1 MKNRNGSLRDQLMIG
16 TVLLSAFGFGMTPA
30 YAQQTTPA
38 PAPEAKAPEIVV
50 VTGSRIRNRD
60 FSAISP
66 VTSVGAEQVEL
77 SGTLSVETLL
87 NELPQVIPGN
97 TVTSNNAG
105 GEDFPTVDLRGLGPS
120 RSLVLVDG
128 ERVPAAST
136 TGVVDI
142 STIPTGLIEKI
153 EVVTGGASSVY
164 GSDAVA
170 GVVNFILKDDY
181 EGGQV
186 SYNNSGAFDGNGK
199 SSSVDFMLG
208 GNFDNGKGNMVGYAS
223 YATRDGVKQSAYD
236 YSKVSGAIV
245 YGYDPATSTY
255 TGLALV
261 DTLEKYLAART
272 NLATI
277 PGSFSGTYAGG
288 GSGTPPWGSIS
299 SNAAN
304 PFRNLATN
312 PATPNFAAA
321 NTDCNTA
328 TPNVAVNGGGL
339 SFNDNGQLTP
349 FFGSNGCIVPIRSNG
364 SSRYNFAPDNYI
376 YIPGERFILQT
387 FANYQLSDSVKMKAN
402 IGYTRSISNV
412 QLAATPTTGISVPVS
427 SPAVQAH
434 ADLLAALNSR
444 PTPGANFTY
453 AWRSN
458 AVGPRAGEFINS
470 SLTTRVSFVGD
481 LPDGW
486 QWNVTAGFG
495 QVNFDSVLKNNVN
508 IVALNQ
514 GLAGCSTI
522 APTARLQNCVN
533 VDIFGPNALTPAMAS
548 FIRTD
553 IQTTSTIEQSSLGA
567 YISGDLFKVPA
578 GAVSIVLGMD
588 YRDDQVSFIV
598 DDAQRR
604 GEISGFNAQQ
614 SVFGGIDVTEVYGEI
629 GIPILKDLPF
639 AQSLNVELGYRRSDY
654 NTVGKVS
661 SYKYGVSYAP
671 VDWLRV
677 RSIFNRAVR
686 APSALEAFQAG
697 DQGFPAYVEPC
708 RATATASNAALRTFC
723 TTSGN
728 IGTGF
733 VPAANAPT
741 FVATNAQ
748 VQAFAFGNPNLS
760 PEEADTFTVGVVFE
774 PDFLPKGKFK
784 ATVDY
789 FSIQLANA
797 IVSRGAQTIL
807 NSCYGNLGATAQSAQ
822 DCKQIVRDTA
832 TGQIT
837 SVNTS
842 LTNGLSNIEL
852 AGYDIQ
858 MSYNFDLDEFFKKAP
873 GSIDLSTLVTLTE
886 KYDSF
891 GTRIEGTTESGIG
904 GAIPD
909 WKIATTANYRL
920 DDWTFQIRHTY
931 VPGLLQD
938 YPGGTFGGNKVPK
951 TPALNNF
958 DTSVAWDATDKFRLV
973 ANISNVTDKL
983 PPQILTG
990 FFDQANTDAA
1000 LYAPWVLGRTY
1011 SLSARLKF

>member
-1 MKNRNGSLRDQLMIG
+1 MKNRNGSLRERLMIG
-16 TVLLSAFGFGMTPA
+16 TILLSTFSVGMTPA
-30 YAQQTTPA
+30 MAQQA
-38 PAPEAKAPEIVV
+38 AAEEKKEAEVVV

-60 FSAISP
+60 FTAISP

-170 GVVNFILKDDY
+170 GVVNFILKDDF
-181 EGGQV
+181 EGGQI
-186 SYNNSGAFDGNGK
+186 SYGRSGAFDGNGNA
-199 SSSVDFMLG
+199 SSADFLLG
-208 GNFDNGKGNMVGYAS
+208 GNFGDGKGNMVVYGS
-223 YATRDGVKQSAYD
+223 YAQREGVKQSEYAY
-236 YSKVSGAIV
+236 SRRSGALV

-255 TGLALV
+255 TGVALV
-261 DTLEKYLAART
+261 DSLESYLAARA

-277 PGSFSGTYAGG
+277 PGSFSGTFAGG

-299 SNAAN
+299 NNAAN
-304 PFRNLATN
+304 PFQGLATN
-312 PATPNFAAA
+312 PATPNFASA
-321 NTDCNTA
+321 NTDCNPA

-339 SFNDNGQLTP
+339 SFNDQGKLTP
-349 FFGSNGCIVPIRSNG
+349 FFGSNACIVPDRANG

-376 YIPGERFILQT
+376 YIPGERFGIQT
-387 FANYQLSDSVKMKAN
+387 FANYQLTDKVKMKAN
-402 IGYTRSISNV
+402 LGYTRSISQV
-412 QLAATPTTGISVPVS
+412 ELAATPTTGISIPVT
-427 SPAVQAH
+427 SPSIQAH
-434 ADLLAALNSR
+434 PDLLAALNSR
-444 PTPGANFTY
+444 PNPNANFTY
-453 AWRSN
+453 AWRST
-458 AVGPRAGEFINS
+458 AVGPRKGEFINS

-481 LPDGW
+481 LGDNW
-486 QWNVTAGFG
+486 EWNVTAGFG
-495 QVNFDSVLKNNVN
+495 QVNFNSSLENNVN

-514 GLAGCSTI
+514 GIAGCSNI
-522 APTARLQNCVN
+522 PVTARLPNCVN
-533 VDIFGPNALTPAMAS
+533 VDIFGQSSLTPEMAS
-548 FIRTD
+548 FIRTN
-553 IQTTSTIEQSSLGA
+553 IQTSSTIEQSSLGA
-567 YISGDLFKVPA
+567 FISGDLFKVPA
-578 GAVSIVLGMD
+578 GAVSVVIGMD

-614 SVFGGIDVTEVYGEI
+614 SIFGGIDVTEVYGEV
-629 GIPILKDLPF
+629 GIPVLKDLPF

-654 NTVGKVS
+654 NTVGNVT

-671 VDWLRV
+671 VDWIRL

-697 DQGFPAYVEPC
+697 DQGFPAFVEPC
-708 RATATASNAALRTFC
+708 RATATNGNAALRTFC
-723 TTSGN
+723 TTNGSIGSGS
-728 IGTGF
+728 
-733 VPAANAPT
+733 VPVANAPT
-741 FVATNAQ
+741 FVATNGQ
-748 VQAFAFGNPNLS
+748 VQAFAFGNPSLA
-760 PEEADTFTVGVVFE
+760 PEEADTFTVGAVIE

-789 FSIQLANA
+789 FNIELANA
-797 IVSRGAQTIL
+797 IVARGAQTIL
-807 NSCYGNLGATAQSAQ
+807 NSCYSNLGATPQAAS
-822 DCKQIVRDTA
+822 DCRQIVRDPG
-832 TGQIT
+832 TGQIL

-842 LTNGLSNIEL
+842 LTNSLGIIEL

-858 MSYNFDLDEFFKKAP
+858 LAYRFDLDEFIKNAP
-873 GSIDLSTLVTLTE
+873 GSFDINSLVTLTE
-886 KYDSF
+886 KYDNA
-891 GTRIEGTTESGIG
+891 GTRVEGTTEAGIG

-909 WKIATTANYRL
+909 WKVATTGNYRL

-931 VPGLLQD
+931 VPGLKQD
-938 YPGGTFGGNKVPK
+938 YPGGTFAGNNIPD

-958 DTSVAWDATDKFRLV
+958 DASVAWDATDRFRLV
-973 ANISNVTDKL
+973 INIDNLTDEL
-983 PPQILTG
+983 PPQIVSG
-990 FFDQANTDAA
+990 FNDQANTDAA

-1011 SLSARLKF
+1011 SVSARLKF